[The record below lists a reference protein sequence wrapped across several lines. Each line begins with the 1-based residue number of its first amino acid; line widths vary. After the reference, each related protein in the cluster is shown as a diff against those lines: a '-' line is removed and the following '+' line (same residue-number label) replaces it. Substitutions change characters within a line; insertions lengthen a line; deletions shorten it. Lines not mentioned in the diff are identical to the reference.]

1 MYEAHFV
8 PRGQPGCHARL
19 PRRRS
24 IPGWR
29 RTSCSAE
36 RLGPGRLEADEGGRL
51 RRTRNQD
58 QGRIGSVPHHL
69 PGGAGGSDPRAPCVS
84 EENAADGAAGYRTGR
99 KTAQGLEG
107 TTMNVETFDSVFD
120 ALADTQAE
128 AANMTARA
136 DLLLAIRERIK
147 KWNLTQEDAGARLG
161 LTRPRLNDLMRG
173 KLDKFSLDALV
184 NIAAAAGF
192 RLHIELED
200 VKAA

>member
-1 MYEAHFV
+1 
-8 PRGQPGCHARL
+8 
-19 PRRRS
+19 
-24 IPGWR
+24 
-29 RTSCSAE
+29 
-36 RLGPGRLEADEGGRL
+36 
-51 RRTRNQD
+51 
-58 QGRIGSVPHHL
+58 
-69 PGGAGGSDPRAPCVS
+69 
-84 EENAADGAAGYRTGR
+84 
-99 KTAQGLEG
+99 
-107 TTMNVETFDSVFD
+107 MNVETFDSVFD

-136 DLLLAIRERIK
+136 DLLLAIRKRIK
-147 KWNLTQEDAGARLG
+147 EWNLTQEDAAARLG

>member
-1 MYEAHFV
+1 
-8 PRGQPGCHARL
+8 
-19 PRRRS
+19 
-24 IPGWR
+24 
-29 RTSCSAE
+29 
-36 RLGPGRLEADEGGRL
+36 
-51 RRTRNQD
+51 
-58 QGRIGSVPHHL
+58 
-69 PGGAGGSDPRAPCVS
+69 
-84 EENAADGAAGYRTGR
+84 
-99 KTAQGLEG
+99 
-107 TTMNVETFDSVFD
+107 MNVETFDSVFD

-147 KWNLTQEDAGARLG
+147 EWNLTQEDAAARLG

-192 RLHIELED
+192 RLHIKLKD